1 MIRWLPFLR
10 NMSKAAGK
18 GDFFPSKGPVQ
29 AAPGG
34 SVDDQPRADLLTR
47 LQAERGWFEF
57 SQHTVPIA
65 GLSEPLT
72 ILHLTDVHLRD
83 VDADLHALCH
93 RMSQARPDLLVI
105 TGDVV
110 TRGWTE
116 AAVHR
121 FLAALPPAPLG
132 RFAVMGNW
140 EYWTGADLP
149 TWRPLLAQ
157 HGVTLLHETW
167 TDLGPITLAGT
178 DDQLAGTPNPEA
190 LLATL
195 PRDRPAVMLTH
206 SPAFFPTLAR
216 DPVRLVLSGHSHGG
230 QVRLPLLGAVWAPR
244 GTDRYLAGWFEQDG
258 CHLFVSRG
266 LGWSVAPLRLHC
278 PPELAWITLTPAPSS

>member
-18 GDFFPSKGPVQ
+18 GSFFPSKGPVRP
-29 AAPGG
+29 APGG
-34 SVDDQPRADLLTR
+34 TQDEQPRADLMTR
-47 LQAERGWFEF
+47 LQAERGWFDF
-57 SQHTVPIA
+57 SQHSVPIA
-65 GLSEPLT
+65 GLTEPLT

-83 VDADLHALCH
+83 VDEDLYALCH
-93 RMSQARPDLLVI
+93 VMSQARPDLVVI

-110 TRGWTE
+110 TRGWTKE
-116 AAVHR
+116 AVNR
-121 FLAALPPAPLG
+121 FLSALPKARLG

-140 EYWTGADLP
+140 EYWADADLP
-149 TWRPLLAQ
+149 TWRPILAK

-178 DDQLAGTPNPEA
+178 DDQLAGTPDPET
-190 LLATL
+190 LLAAL
-195 PRDRPAVMLTH
+195 PTDRPAVMLSH

-216 DPVRLVLSGHSHGG
+216 APVRLVLSGHSHGG
-230 QVRLPLLGAVWAPR
+230 QVRIPLLGALRAPR
-244 GTDRYLAGWFEQDG
+244 GTGRYLAGWFEQDG

-278 PPELAWITLTPAPSS
+278 PPELAWITLTPAPSI

>member
-1 MIRWLPFLR
+1 MIRWLPFLK

-29 AAPGG
+29 GAPGG
-34 SVDDQPRADLLTR
+34 TRDDQPRADLITR

-57 SQHTVPIA
+57 SHHSIAIA
-65 GLSEPLT
+65 GLTEPLT

-83 VDADLHALCH
+83 VDGDLHALCH

-116 AAVHR
+116 EAVHR
-121 FLAALPPAPLG
+121 FLEALPPARLG

-167 TDLGPITLAGT
+167 TDLGPIILAGT
-178 DDQLAGTPNPEA
+178 DDQLAGTPDPEA
-190 LLATL
+190 LLADL
-195 PRDRPAVMLTH
+195 PTDRPTVMLTH

-216 DPVRLVLSGHSHGG
+216 DPVQLVLSGHSHGG
-230 QVRLPLLGAVWAPR
+230 QIRLPVLGALWAPR

-278 PPELAWITLTPAPSS
+278 PPELAWITLTPAPSR